1 MKSLQHLCLER
12 LPKATWYN
20 LSSHLQAL
28 LITDDMRSSF
38 IKLQRSILHRRRRRM
53 QKLIELLTQQLGV
66 SLVPSDAVRYPAIDA
81 GFEIKPGD
89 HLVVMVGGDNGFGHH
104 GLYLGYNEEE
114 GCPEVADFGSD
125 TGKTDNTI
133 RIISYSKFV
142 HGVDHVYIVPYSKDA
157 DVTRQRSIE
166 IAKKLAELKDKAEYN
181 ILTWNCETFVLYC
194 KTGGDVADGKMCVS
208 EQVEKF
214 MDAIKEDIRSEESI
228 ICKSAMVAGR
238 SSGSK
243 CMIM

>member
-38 IKLQRSILHRRRRRM
+38 IKLQRTTLHRRRRRM
-53 QKLIELLTQQLGV
+53 QKLIELLTQQLDV
-66 SLVPSDAVRYPAIDA
+66 SLVPSDAVRHDVRDA
-81 GFEIKPGD
+81 GCKIKGGD

-104 GLYLGYNEEE
+104 GLYLGYNEDED
-114 GCPEVADFGSD
+114 CAEVADFGSE
-125 TGKTDNTI
+125 TGNKVDNTI
-133 RIISYSKFV
+133 RIISYGKFSQGVEHV
-142 HGVDHVYIVPYSKDA
+142 HIVPYPNDSKI
-157 DVTRQRSIE
+157 TRERSIE
-166 IAKKLAELKDKAEYN
+166 IAKIMVSSPDKAEYN

-194 KTGGDVADGKMCVS
+194 KTGGDVADGEIIVS

-214 MDAIKEDIRSEESI
+214 MFAIRDWIMKDVCSKESVIGKAYI
-228 ICKSAMVAGR
+228 YPLH
-238 SSGSK
+238 
-243 CMIM
+243 

>member
-38 IKLQRSILHRRRRRM
+38 IKLQRTTLHRRRRRM
-53 QKLIELLTQQLGV
+53 QKLIELLTQQLEV
-66 SLVPSDAVRYPAIDA
+66 SLVPSNAVRYAASEA
-81 GFEIKPGD
+81 GFRIKRGD

-104 GLYLGYNEEE
+104 GLYLGYNEDE
-114 GCPEVADFGSD
+114 GCFEVADFGSD
-125 TGKTDNTI
+125 TGNKTDNTI

-166 IAKKLAELKDKAEYN
+166 IAKKLVELKDKAEYN

-194 KTGGDVADGKMCVS
+194 KTGGDVKDGEMIVS
-208 EQVEKF
+208 EQVGKF
-214 MDAIKEDIRSEESI
+214 MFAIRDW
-228 ICKSAMVAGR
+228 
-238 SSGSK
+238 
-243 CMIM
+243 IMKDV